1 MMDSVLTN
9 RSSLALALS
18 SALAASALYVYLS
31 KPKIPSLPL
40 PPGPPRLPLIGNAN
54 NFPQVEWY
62 STLWKWLDIYG
73 DVVYAN
79 ILGQPIVIL
88 GNLEAAEELLN
99 KRSNIHSGRIGSYMI
114 MEMWDIL

>member
-1 MMDSVLTN
+1 MDIVLTN
-9 RSSLALALS
+9 SSSLALALS
-18 SALAASALYVYLS
+18 SVLAASALYVYFS
-31 KPKIPSLPL
+31 KPTSSLLPL
-40 PPGPPRLPLIGNAN
+40 PPGPPRLPLIGNAT

-62 STLWKWLDIYG
+62 NALWKWLDIYG

-88 GNLEAAEELLN
+88 GTLEAAEELLN

-114 MEMWDIL
+114 MEM